1 MTVDAVRVKWHAVGT
16 LDGLGGLKTSR
27 TQWVMPIIWFVA
39 LSMALAWLV
48 SLPLWLGEGLRHP
61 HFMWIATIMMWT
73 PTVAALIVSLCQRR
87 IRGFV
92 HEVGLWPVRPVGR
105 FLLGVLLGILIPLA
119 LIFQALLVGDLIG
132 VYPADFEHL
141 VAVRILAGDDGVGQF
156 LALQFSFVVLG
167 GFLNALPAL
176 GEEIGWRGW
185 LWPRLLRLGAV
196 PAILLSGVIWGV
208 WHSPLLLLGYNYP
221 YSSGPM
227 SLVYMSG
234 MCIVLG
240 AFLGWLR
247 MYSASVWPV
256 AIAHGVFN
264 AAVGFGALF
273 LAFGAFLEPSKMT
286 IMGWSGWLLPVAV
299 IGLMVVFGA
308 FKRKDAA
315 VQAES
320 QDPGGSQARES

>member
-1 MTVDAVRVKWHAVGT
+1 MIPVV
-16 LDGLGGLKTSR
+16 
-27 TQWVMPIIWFVA
+27 WFVV
-39 LSMALAWLV
+39 LSMALAWLAA
-48 SLPLWLGEGLRHP
+48 LPLWLGPGLQHQ
-61 HFMWIATIMMWT
+61 HFTWIATIMMWT
-73 PTVAALIVSLCQRR
+73 PAVAALIVSLFQRQL
-87 IRGFV
+87 RGFV
-92 HEVGLWPVRPVGR
+92 AEVGLWPVRPLGR
-105 FLLGVLLGILIPLA
+105 FLLGVLLGILIPLT
-119 LIFQALLVGDLIG
+119 LIFQALIVGDLIG
-132 VYPADFEHL
+132 VYPADFENL
-141 VAVRILAGDDGVGQF
+141 VGLRILAGSTSVPQF

-185 LWPRLLRLGAV
+185 LWPRLLKLGTV

-208 WHSPLLLLGYNYP
+208 WHAPLLLLGYNYP

-227 SLVYMSG
+227 AVVFMSG

-247 MYSASVWPV
+247 MWSSSVWPV

-286 IMGWSGWLLPVAV
+286 IMGWSGWLLPALVIAVMVAA
-299 IGLMVVFGA
+299 GA
-308 FKRKDAA
+308 YKPRRISANPSAK
-315 VQAES
+315 S
-320 QDPGGSQARES
+320 QNEHL

>member
-1 MTVDAVRVKWHAVGT
+1 M
-16 LDGLGGLKTSR
+16 KTSKV
-27 TQWVMPIIWFVA
+27 QWLVPILWFVV
-39 LSMALAWLV
+39 LSMGLAWV
-48 SLPLWLGEGLRHP
+48 VALPLWMGEGLLHP
-61 HFMWIATIMMWT
+61 QFVWIATIMMWT
-73 PTVAALIVSLCQRR
+73 PAIAALIVTLFQRQL
-87 IRGFV
+87 RGFARD
-92 HEVGLWPVRPVGR
+92 VGLWPVRPVGR
-105 FLLGVLLGILIPLA
+105 FLLGVLLGVLIPLA
-119 LIFQALLVGDLIG
+119 LIFQALFVGDAIG
-132 VYPADFEHL
+132 VYPADFEHM
-141 VAVRILAGDDGVGQF
+141 VGVRILAGSDGVAKF

-196 PAILLSGVIWGV
+196 PAIVLSGVIWGV
-208 WHSPLLLLGYNYP
+208 WHAPLLLLGYNYP

-286 IMGWSGWLLPVAV
+286 IMGWSGWLLPAAV
-299 IGLMVVFGA
+299 IAVMVVFGA
-308 FKRKDAA
+308 FKSKGAPARVEPEQPGDSPA
-315 VQAES
+315 VGA
-320 QDPGGSQARES
+320 